1 MHPFK
6 VFFILSLISAT
17 YLRTTY
23 KSNMHFPDMYHTYI
37 VAPKDHHLIDVI
49 IQRKKLSVITLSKG
63 SIFLYIPLPSTV
75 MYYMTPT
82 KYLQSCV
89 AEMGR
94 SVGEFCTQIVILIF
108 ISNTLEL
115 YRVLSNH
122 EVVMTLAIKRMPKG
136 KAEKLLLIKNRSSH
150 TKNPYIYNGVLH
162 GYNMKIK
169 VSQHEKHY
177 IYKRVLH

>member
-1 MHPFK
+1 
-6 VFFILSLISAT
+6 
-17 YLRTTY
+17 
-23 KSNMHFPDMYHTYI
+23 MHFPDMYHTYI

-49 IQRKKLSVITLSKG
+49 IQHKKLSVITLSKG

-82 KYLQSCV
+82 KYLQSCM

-94 SVGEFCTQIVILIF
+94 SVREFCTQIVILIF

-136 KAEKLLLIKNRSSH
+136 KAEKLLLTKNRSSH

-162 GYNMKIK
+162 G
-169 VSQHEKHY
+169 
-177 IYKRVLH
+177 